1 MYIYIYTQREKKG
14 SRVSYLGQS
23 SLPITGERY
32 VGKKGQTRL
41 SFGMSWDSKIAVATA
56 CRCLAGVR
64 ALAVE
69 LG

>member
-1 MYIYIYTQREKKG
+1 MCVYIYTQRKKG
-14 SRVSYLGQS
+14 NRVSYSGQS

-32 VGKKGQTRL
+32 AGKRGQTGF
-41 SFGMSWDSKIAVATA
+41 SFDMSWDSKIAVATA

-64 ALAVE
+64 ALGVE